1 MPSEAF
7 IKIRRLLKVARFK
20 DKIMRRQ
27 VTPLGLREN
36 MQNSISGQE
45 PEDVRYV
52 AVNAGGVPSAWLVP
66 VGYDGK
72 IRVLHLHGG
81 GYTAGNIDTHRAYA
95 GHLAKASGAAV
106 LVADYRLAPED
117 VFPAALEDGLAA
129 YNWMRANG
137 PNGSNGPDG
146 PDGSGAAERTII
158 GGDSAGGGLA
168 LAVLMA
174 LRDGGQ
180 PLPDGASLIS
190 PWADLVAEGE
200 TMKTRAK
207 ADLLVA
213 AKWLKAC
220 AGAYDG
226 GVDRAD
232 PRLSPLFGDFT
243 GLPPLDIQVGD
254 AEVLLGDSLQVAEK
268 AKAAGVSVQI
278 EVWPD
283 MLHIWQVLW
292 PFIPEGAASVKKVAA
307 FVRGS

>member
-1 MPSEAF
+1 
-7 IKIRRLLKVARFK
+7 
-20 DKIMRRQ
+20 
-27 VTPLGLREN
+27 
-36 MQNSISGQE
+36 MQNSISGKE
-45 PEDVRYV
+45 PEGVRYV
-52 AVNAGGVPSAWLVP
+52 AVDAGGVPSAWLVP
-66 VGYDGK
+66 EGYDGR

-117 VFPAALEDGLAA
+117 VFPAALEDGLSA
-129 YNWMRANG
+129 YAWMRANG
-137 PNGSNGPDG
+137 PDG
-146 PDGSGAAERTII
+146 PGDAERTII
-158 GGDSAGGGLA
+158 GGDSAGGGLT

-190 PWADLVAEGE
+190 PWADLVVEGD

-226 GVDRAD
+226 GVDRGD
-232 PRLSPLFGDFT
+232 PRLSPVFGDFS

-254 AEVLLGDSLQVAEK
+254 AEVLLGDSLLVAEK
-268 AKAAGVSVQI
+268 AKAAGVDVRM

-307 FVRGS
+307 FVQGS

>member
-7 IKIRRLLKVARFK
+7 VKIRRLLKFARFT
-20 DKIMRRQ
+20 DKIMRRE

-36 MQNSISGQE
+36 MQNNISGQE

-52 AVNAGGVPSAWLVP
+52 AVDAGGVPSAWLVP
-66 VGYDGK
+66 EGYDGK

-137 PNGSNGPDG
+137 PDG
-146 PDGSGAAERTII
+146 PGDAERTII
-158 GGDSAGGGLA
+158 GGDSAGGGLT

-174 LRDGGQ
+174 LRDDGQ

-190 PWADLVAEGE
+190 PWADLVVEGE

-232 PRLSPLFGDFT
+232 PRLSPIFGDFT

-268 AKAAGVSVQI
+268 AKAAGVDVQI

-292 PFIPEGAASVKKVAA
+292 PTLPEGAASVKKVAS
-307 FVRGS
+307 FVQGS

>member
-7 IKIRRLLKVARFK
+7 VKTRRLLKFARFM

-36 MQNSISGQE
+36 MQNNIAGNE
-45 PEDVRYV
+45 PEDVAYQ
-52 AVNAGGVPSAWLVP
+52 AVDAGGVPSAWLVP
-66 VGYDGK
+66 PGYDGR

-117 VFPAALEDGLAA
+117 TFPAALEDGLAA
-129 YNWMRANG
+129 YRFMRGNG
-137 PNGSNGPDG
+137 PNGAGG
-146 PDGSGAAERTII
+146 AERLII

-174 LRDGGQ
+174 LRDAGEAM
-180 PLPDGASLIS
+180 PDGGSLLS
-190 PWADLVAEGE
+190 PWADLVVENE

-213 AKWLKAC
+213 QKWLKAC

-232 PRLSPLFGDFT
+232 PRLSPIFGDFA
-243 GLPPLDIQVGD
+243 GLPPLDIHVGD
-254 AEVLLGDSLQVAEK
+254 AEVLLGDSLGVAEK
-268 AKAAGVSVQI
+268 AQAAGVPVNL
-278 EVWPD
+278 EVWPE

-292 PFIPEGAASVKKVAA
+292 PMLPEGADAVQKAAA
-307 FVRGS
+307 FVRGD